1 MVGGDEVNEF
11 EGDDE
16 RPVRSLRVRRI
27 LRWTAIVSM
36 GLLVVPGLIGTIAQ
50 AQRSAAYACELAR
63 LTYAPNARTVDASF
77 RLFPTEAAGWQCH
90 VDDGNGGEV
99 LIATLGPIPGL
110 PQLRPVSGT

>member
-1 MVGGDEVNEF
+1 MDEF
-11 EGDDE
+11 DDE
-16 RPVRSLRVRRI
+16 DQRPVRSVRVRRI

-36 GLLVVPGLIGTIAQ
+36 SLLVVPGLIGTIAQ

-63 LTYAPNARTVDASF
+63 LTYAPNSVSVEASF
-77 RLFPTEAAGWQCH
+77 RLFPLEAAGWQCL
-90 VDDGNGGEV
+90 VDDGNGGEL